1 MHFLKNLIIIGEKM
15 YIDYKK
21 DVDRTK
27 IPIYLKETMDTLDD
41 LYIKNKDGEF
51 GMILP
56 QIVTFT
62 DSAEANHRINDKTR
76 QIIRNRYGIM
86 Y

>member
-1 MHFLKNLIIIGEKM
+1 M

-56 QIVTFT
+56 RIVTFT

>member
-1 MHFLKNLIIIGEKM
+1 M
-15 YIDYKK
+15 YIDFEK

-27 IPIYLKETMDTLDD
+27 IPPYLKETMDTLDD
-41 LYIKNKDGEF
+41 LYARNEDGEF
-51 GMILP
+51 GLILP
-56 QIVTFT
+56 RIVTFT

>member
-1 MHFLKNLIIIGEKM
+1 MQARKDNM
-15 YIDYKK
+15 YIDFEK

-27 IPIYLKETMDTLDD
+27 IPPYLKETMDTLDD
-41 LYIKNKDGEF
+41 LYARNEDGEF
-51 GMILP
+51 GLILP
-56 QIVTFT
+56 RIVTFT

>member
-1 MHFLKNLIIIGEKM
+1 M
-15 YIDYKK
+15 YIDFEK

-27 IPIYLKETMDTLDD
+27 IPDYLKETMDLLDD
-41 LYIKNKDGEF
+41 LYEKKMDGDF

-56 QIVTFT
+56 RIVTFT

-76 QIIRNRYGIM
+76 QIIRNRYGIAWLK

>member
-1 MHFLKNLIIIGEKM
+1 M